1 MLEKFARLT
10 LTRRLLKTEWAAVTL
25 FILIIFI
32 AIQIVFLLTQTTT
45 IGSQVDSHRDLTL
58 LT

>member
-1 MLEKFARLT
+1 MLEKSKRLT